1 MPLLVKSSVGSFA
14 GTSGAEGTIVCPLAA
29 K

>member
-1 MPLLVKSSVGSFA
+1 LVKSSVGSFA